1 MSLSI
6 AVVQPISFAPP
17 DDHQNLSL
25 ARDYIEKASR
35 DGAAFIA
42 FPESFPGPWR
52 MPAHFD
58 PIPQMMEFA
67 AQFNIH
73 IIFGTVEP
81 IDRAAHTA
89 YNLVVMAYPDG
100 NTIAKY
106 RRTHPNGPWI
116 YTGGK
121 AWEFQ
126 YTAGNEFPVFDTVH
140 GKVGLMMCSEVFM
153 PEISRGLA
161 LRGAEIIFMPAGVN
175 KRKLW
180 SAWRNL
186 TWSRAIENLAIVVT
200 SQNMFSQDDL
210 GLAMVAGPED
220 IYFESSTPCYSI
232 VEIDLERILTLRA
245 GRDSLTSSLTCG
257 AKEGILSEP
266 WQRPELYDHFYPRS

>member
-17 DDHQNLSL
+17 DDHQNLRL

-35 DGAAFIA
+35 DGAAFVS

-52 MPAHFD
+52 MPAQYN
-58 PIPQMMEFA
+58 PIPQMLEFA
-67 AQFNIH
+67 AMFNIH
-73 IIFGTVEP
+73 IIFGTIEP
-81 IDRAAHTA
+81 IDRDANTA

-100 NTIAKY
+100 KTVAKY

-140 GKVGLMMCSEVFM
+140 GKVGLMMCSEVYM

-161 LRGAEIIFMPAGVN
+161 LRGAEILFMPAGVN

-180 SAWRNL
+180 STWRNL

-210 GLAMVAGPED
+210 GLSMVAGPED
-220 IYFESSTPCYSI
+220 IYFESPKPSYSV
-232 VEIDLERILTLRA
+232 VEIDLERIRTLRA

-257 AKEGILSEP
+257 AKEGILSDP
-266 WQRPELYDHFYPRS
+266 WQRPELYDQFYPRS